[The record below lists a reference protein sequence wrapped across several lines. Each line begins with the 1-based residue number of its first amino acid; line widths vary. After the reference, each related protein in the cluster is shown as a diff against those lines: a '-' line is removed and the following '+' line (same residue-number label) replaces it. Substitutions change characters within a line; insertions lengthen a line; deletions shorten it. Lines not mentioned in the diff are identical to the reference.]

1 MEKNIS
7 RKIMLATVIIMLI
20 FSTSIPATAAEAN
33 KNRLI
38 IVGDSRTYNMCQWV
52 PATNRTIFI
61 AKNGQGYLWFEE
73 EAVNKINKFVRTGDS
88 IVIWLGVNDYFHNIN
103 GKDSWKVYS
112 EKINNLSENEWAG
125 CKIYVASVGYVD
137 RNRMLDY
144 YGKVTRT
151 NTTRI
156 DGDKKIIGIKEFNES
171 LRKNLSK
178 KITWL
183 DTYEVIGIDHSDS
196 IYVPKNIWAT
206 RANGDKDGLHY
217 GQEKT
222 KQIYDFFIKNTIG
235 NSN

>member
-7 RKIMLATVIIMLI
+7 RKIMLTTVIIMLI
-20 FSTSIPATAAEAN
+20 FSTSIPATAAN

-52 PATNRTIFI
+52 SATNQTVFI

-73 EAVNKINKFVRTGDS
+73 EAVNKVTKLVKAGDS
-88 IVIWLGVNDYFHNIN
+88 IVIWLGVNDYFQNMK
-103 GKDSWKVYS
+103 GQDSWKVYA
-112 EKINNLSENEWAG
+112 EKINNLSENEWSG

-151 NTTRI
+151 NITRL
-156 DGDKKIIGIKEFNES
+156 DRNRKMKGIKEFNES
-171 LRKNLSK
+171 LCKNLSK
-178 KITWL
+178 NITWL

-196 IYVPKNIWAT
+196 NYIPEDIWAT
-206 RANGDKDGLHY
+206 RTNGQKDGLHY
-217 GQEKT
+217 GQAKT
-222 KQIYDFFIKNTIG
+222 KQVYDFFIESTIG
-235 NSN
+235 KAN

>member
-7 RKIMLATVIIMLI
+7 RKIMLTTVIIMLI
-20 FSTSIPATAAEAN
+20 FSTSIPATAAN

-52 PATNRTIFI
+52 PATNQTVFI

-73 EAVNKINKFVRTGDS
+73 EAVNKVTKLVKTGDS
-88 IVIWLGVNDYFHNIN
+88 IVIWLGVNDYFQNMK
-103 GKDSWKVYS
+103 GQDSWKVYAD
-112 EKINNLSENEWAG
+112 KINNLSENEWSG

-151 NTTRI
+151 NITRL
-156 DGDKKIIGIKEFNES
+156 DGNRKIKGIKEFNES
-171 LRKNLSK
+171 LCKNLSK
-178 KITWL
+178 NITWL

-196 IYVPKNIWAT
+196 NYIPEDIWAT
-206 RANGDKDGLHY
+206 RTNGQKDGLHY
-217 GQEKT
+217 GQAKT
-222 KQIYDFFIKNTIG
+222 KQVYDFFIESTIG
-235 NSN
+235 KAK